1 MTKEEQEYN
10 DFIAEVTQKVSD
22 INNKFKKLPYYN
34 KQRAIQ
40 YFIGSSVSLAVI
52 ERFIAQMN
60 LGFYQGR

>member
-34 KQRAIQ
+34 KQRTL
-40 YFIGSSVSLAVI
+40 S
-52 ERFIAQMN
+52 
-60 LGFYQGR
+60 